1 MWKKGFTT
9 LEIRTSNQQSE
20 RLPERHGEGFRF
32 AGSQTDVRKRHR
44 SFLRKESLGLTC
56 PVRRN
61 FSNGAGFTPLE
72 VSLIQKVQEFRAA
85 LLTGFTLIELLVVK
99 GRRASC
105 MSNMRQVGIAL
116 TMYQNEY
123 EKTPPKTQAVYD
135 YASPAAEDNVLK
147 LLRPF
152 VAAEKPEATTPVYA
166 CPALKPNPNPAYAP
180 SRVSCTG
187 YLVNSVV
194 MGRRVAAIPNP
205 GAIIAIQ
212 EGWSLSNHLWV
223 QPEPNNRSKAALEGR
238 EYTTYQEWHMF
249 ASQGDHSSW
258 FTKERREQTA
268 NVHNKGGNFVF
279 CDGHA
284 DYRKYWDRDSGDYG
298 LVDILTKKSVP
309 YEPTR
314 ESTTKT
320 LDAAF

>member
-9 LEIRTSNQQSE
+9 LEIRTPNQQSE
-20 RLPERHGEGFRF
+20 RLPERHGEGSRV
-32 AGSQTDVRKRHR
+32 AASQTDIRKRHR

-61 FSNGAGFTPLE
+61 FFYGA
-72 VSLIQKVQEFRAA
+72 
-85 LLTGFTLIELLVVK
+85 GFTLIELLVVIAVIALLMGILLPALNIARDQ
-99 GRRASC
+99 GRKASC

-116 TMYQNEY
+116 AMYQNEY

-152 VAAEKPEATTPVYA
+152 VSAEKPEATTPVYA

-194 MGRRVAAIPNP
+194 MGRQVASIPNP
-205 GAIIAIQ
+205 GRIFAIQ

-268 NVHNKGGNFVF
+268 NVHNKGGNFIF

-314 ESTTKT
+314 ASTTKT

>member
-1 MWKKGFTT
+1 M
-9 LEIRTSNQQSE
+9 N
-20 RLPERHGEGFRF
+20 
-32 AGSQTDVRKRHR
+32 
-44 SFLRKESLGLTC
+44 
-56 PVRRN
+56 RR
-61 FSNGAGFTPLE
+61 
-72 VSLIQKVQEFRAA
+72 
-85 LLTGFTLIELLVVK
+85 GFTLIELLVVIAVIALLMGILLPALNIARDQ
-99 GRRASC
+99 GRKASC

-116 TMYQNEY
+116 AMYQNEY
-123 EKTPPKTQAVYD
+123 ERTPPKTHAVYD

-152 VAAEKPEATTPVYA
+152 VSAEKPEATTPVYA

-194 MGRRVAAIPNP
+194 MGRQVTSIPNP
-205 GAIIAIQ
+205 GRIIAIQ
-212 EGWSLSNHLWV
+212 EGWALSNHLWV

-238 EYTTYQEWHMF
+238 EYTRYQEWHMF

-268 NVHNKGGNFVF
+268 NVHNKGGNFIF

-284 DYRKYWDRDSGDYG
+284 DYRKYWDRQSGDYG
-298 LVDILTKKSVP
+298 LINPQTKKSVP

-314 ESTTKT
+314 ASTTMT

>member
-1 MWKKGFTT
+1 MWNK
-9 LEIRTSNQQSE
+9 
-20 RLPERHGEGFRF
+20 
-32 AGSQTDVRKRHR
+32 
-44 SFLRKESLGLTC
+44 
-56 PVRRN
+56 
-61 FSNGAGFTPLE
+61 
-72 VSLIQKVQEFRAA
+72 
-85 LLTGFTLIELLVVK
+85 GFTLIELLVVIAVIALLMGILLPALNIARDQ
-99 GRRASC
+99 GRKASC

-152 VAAEKPEATTPVYA
+152 VSAEKPEATTPVYA

-180 SRVSCTG
+180 SRVSSTG

-205 GAIIAIQ
+205 GRIIAIQ
-212 EGWSLSNHLWV
+212 EGWSLSNHLWI

-268 NVHNKGGNFVF
+268 NVHNKGGNFIF

-314 ESTTKT
+314 ASTTKT

>member
-1 MWKKGFTT
+1 MWNKGFTT
-9 LEIRTSNQQSE
+9 LEIKE
-20 RLPERHGEGFRF
+20 RRGF
-32 AGSQTDVRKRHR
+32 
-44 SFLRKESLGLTC
+44 LTC

-61 FSNGAGFTPLE
+61 FSNGAGFT
-72 VSLIQKVQEFRAA
+72 
-85 LLTGFTLIELLVVK
+85 LIELLVVIAVIALLMGILLPALNIARDQ

-123 EKTPPKTQAVYD
+123 ERTPPKTHAIYD

-152 VAAEKPEATTPVYA
+152 VSAEKPEATTPVYA

-194 MGRRVAAIPNP
+194 MGRQVASIPNP
-205 GAIIAIQ
+205 GRIFAIQ

-238 EYTTYQEWHMF
+238 EYTRYQEWHMF

-258 FTKERREQTA
+258 FTKERREQTS
-268 NVHNKGGNFVF
+268 NVHNKGGNFIF

-284 DYRKYWDRDSGDYG
+284 DYRKYWDRQSGDYG
-298 LVDILTKKSVP
+298 LVHPQTKKSVP
-309 YEPTR
+309 FEPTR
-314 ESTTKT
+314 ASTTMT